1 MTQHLPPEWS
11 EEKLTRVA
19 AYYDAQSPQDE
30 LAEFEAAWESGENAL
45 VEVPRALLPA
55 VRELI
60 RAYEAKLPSA

>member
-1 MTQHLPPEWS
+1 MTQHLPPDWS

-19 AYYDAQSPQDE
+19 AYYDAQSPQGE
-30 LAEFEAAWESGENAL
+30 LAEFEAAWESGENVL

-60 RAYEAKLPSA
+60 RACEAKLPSA